1 MGREIKGLLIKD
13 NHPGYPSHVVRRAAR
28 WAAKQIGMD
37 AKVLRTLTVEVGY
50 RRGRSN
56 GWGGWYHHFGGRV
69 QVLLPK
75 MGSDKYYPAS
85 MANNIAERQAGRE
98 ANDEWEL
105 FVAILAHELEHAR
118 CYAVARNWE
127 ERARL
132 NHEPRVRAVDW
143 RALLAFREAR
153 ETLLA
158 DWLREKPQRPAK
170 PKPKPSI
177 VDRRAERAAKLLSQW
192 ERRLKMAK
200 TKVGKYR
207 RKVNYYGAVAARR
220 QG

>member
-1 MGREIKGLLIKD
+1 
-13 NHPGYPSHVVRRAAR
+13 
-28 WAAKQIGMD
+28 
-37 AKVLRTLTVEVGY
+37 
-50 RRGRSN
+50 
-56 GWGGWYHHFGGRV
+56 
-69 QVLLPK
+69 
-75 MGSDKYYPAS
+75 MGSDKYYPAC
-85 MANNIAERQAGRE
+85 MANNIAERQAGRA

-118 CYAVARNWE
+118 CYAVARSWE

-143 RALLAFREAR
+143 RALLAFRESR

-170 PKPKPSI
+170 PKPSV
-177 VDRRAERAAKLLSQW
+177 VDRRAARAAELLVAW
-192 ERRLKMAK
+192 ERRLKMAR

>member
-1 MGREIKGLLIKD
+1 MKITAK
-13 NHPGYPSHVVRRAAR
+13 HPGYPSHVVRRAAN
-28 WAAKQIGMD
+28 WAAKHLGME

-50 RRGRSN
+50 RKSQSGL
-56 GWGGWYHHFGGRV
+56 GWGGWYRHSQRIV
-69 QVLLPK
+69 QVLLCR
-75 MGSDKYYPAS
+75 DRAADEYPTS
-85 MANNIAERQAGRE
+85 MAHNSEERSAGRDVH
-98 ANDEWEL
+98 DEWEL

-170 PKPKPSI
+170 PKPSV
-177 VDRRAERAAKLLSQW
+177 VDRRAARAAELLAEW
-192 ERRLKMAK
+192 EHRLKMAK
-200 TKVGKYR
+200 TKVSKYR

>member
-1 MGREIKGLLIKD
+1 MKLVTK
-13 NHPGYPSHVVRRAAR
+13 HPGYPAHVVRRAAR
-28 WAAKQIGMD
+28 WAAKHLGME

-50 RRGRSN
+50 RKSQSGL
-56 GWGGWYHHFGGRV
+56 GWGGWYRHGQRLV
-69 QVLLPK
+69 QVLLCR
-75 MGSDKYYPAS
+75 DRAADEYPTS
-85 MANNIAERQAGRE
+85 MAHNAEERSAGRDVH
-98 ANDEWEL
+98 DEWEL

-143 RALLAFREAR
+143 RALLAFRESR

-170 PKPKPSI
+170 PKPSV
-177 VDRRAERAAKLLSQW
+177 VDRRAARAAELLAAW

>member
-1 MGREIKGLLIKD
+1 MGREIKGLLITTK
-13 NHPGYPSHVVRRAAR
+13 HPGYPSHVVRRAAR
-28 WAAKQIGMD
+28 WAAKHLGMEG
-37 AKVLRTLTVEVGY
+37 KVLRTLTVEVGY

-56 GWGGWYHHFGGRV
+56 GWGGWYHYLGGRI

-85 MANNIAERQAGRE
+85 MANNRAEREAGRE

-118 CYAVARNWE
+118 AYAVARDWE

-132 NHEPRVRAVDW
+132 NYEPRVRAIDW

-158 DWLREKPQRPAK
+158 DWLREKPQRAAK
-170 PKPKPSI
+170 PKPSV
-177 VDRRAERAAKLLSQW
+177 VDLRGERAATLLAQW
-192 ERRLKMAK
+192 ERKLKMAK
-200 TKVGKYR
+200 TKVSKYR

>member
-1 MGREIKGLLIKD
+1 MNITT

-28 WAAKQIGMD
+28 WAAKQIGLD
-37 AKVLRTLTVEVGY
+37 GKVLRTLTVEVGY
-50 RRGRSN
+50 RRCRMGL
-56 GWGGWYHHFGGRV
+56 GWGGWYRHSQRFV
-69 QVLLPK
+69 QVLLPR
-75 MGSDKYYPAS
+75 DRDHDDWPTS
-85 MANNIAERQAGRE
+85 MANNRAEREAGRD
-98 ANDEWEL
+98 AHDEWEL

-118 CYAVARNWE
+118 CFAIARDYA
-127 ERARL
+127 ERKRL
-132 NHEPRVRAVDW
+132 NSEPRVRAIDW

-158 DWLREKPQRPAK
+158 EWLREKPQRPAK
-170 PKPKPSI
+170 PKPSV
-177 VDRRAERAAKLLSQW
+177 VDRRAARAAELLASW

>member
-1 MGREIKGLLIKD
+1 MKIVTK
-13 NHPGYPSHVVRRAAR
+13 HPGYQARVVRRAAR
-28 WAAKQIGMD
+28 WAAKQIGLD
-37 AKVLRTLTVEVGY
+37 GKVLRTLAVEVGY

-56 GWGGWYHHFGGRV
+56 GWGGWYHHADRRI

-75 MGSDKYYPAS
+75 IGSDKYYPAS
-85 MANNIAERQAGRE
+85 MANNSAERQAGRE
-98 ANDEWEL
+98 ANDEFEL

-118 CYAVARNWE
+118 CYAIATNWE
-127 ERARL
+127 DRARL

-158 DWLREKPQRPAK
+158 DWLRERPQRPAK
-170 PKPKPSI
+170 PKPSI
-177 VDRRAERAAKLLSQW
+177 VDHRAERAAKLLAAW
-192 ERRLKMAK
+192 ERRLKVAK
-200 TKVGKYR
+200 TKVSKYR

-220 QG
+220 HG